1 VPKQVWQAE
10 DGRIFDTQEACERH
24 EKTGALYNLLFDSQT
39 GQKKNIGNYEELH
52 DALSETWS
60 HMQPGFFS
68 DEDRDEVAELLVILH
83 KSTHIQERRDLVLL
97 SAAMQR
103 LGAYLE
109 NKDQ

>member
-1 VPKQVWQAE
+1 MPKQVWQAE

-52 DALSETWS
+52 FLLSETWQQ
-60 HMQPGFFS
+60 MQPGFFS
-68 DEDRDEVAELLVILH
+68 DCDTEQVAELLVILH
-83 KSTHIQERRDLVLL
+83 KSTHIQEREHLVLFA
-97 SAAMQR
+97 AAMQR